1 MQDIVHPAAL
11 IIFALIHIRFI
22 FRIYL
27 SLWNMVMVSATAT
40 DCNVLV
46 QLMIG
51 NGLMGIS

>member
-1 MQDIVHPAAL
+1 LAHIKSCSLGHLCLDIK
-11 IIFALIHIRFI
+11 FI